1 MDVTTQAGCAWTAVS
16 QAPWI
21 TITAGA
27 SGTGNGRVG
36 LTITANFGLA
46 RTGTVTIGS
55 QTFTVTQ
62 DALPAACTYTCRQRR
77 RACREMAANSRSR

>member
-36 LTITANFGLA
+36 LTITANTGLA

-62 DALPAACTYTCRQRR
+62 MLFPPRAYTCRQRR